1 MRLHLREELILSR
14 ILPILVL
21 LPFFGF
27 YLLSTLREYYIDRI
41 REDMRRTAAVL
52 TDVLQMD
59 PALADD
65 TGRLQELLHRAD
77 TQTPTRIQIID
88 QNGIILA
95 STESTDAPLI
105 GTISQESA
113 VKSALA
119 GKASNEASLKDL
131 VTIAIPVTSAGHIG
145 ALRLSLQMSDVAPVF
160 NRLTLLVIT
169 GIFVLLLLSLVIAY
183 MLGTTLSKSLNQLA
197 YEAKTVAEGDYSHH
211 VQPKGEIEI
220 ADIARH
226 FNEMVDQLL
235 EQRTTR
241 QRLLNDI
248 AHELRQPIS
257 AIRTAIEVIQGALDD
272 IPEPIRHLLDGLL
285 CEIDRLSRITNRLD
299 FAARDGQMPV
309 LSNRIPV
316 DISSIIK
323 QNVQFFE
330 PEAQR
335 LGIKL
340 NFKLPD
346 ALPLVGLFQGGLLTR
361 DLLSRR
367 QFHSRLARG
376 PLRGGPDFLDAQRGH
391 LCLAGLGVN
400 CVAEFFGAIA
410 VRHHVKTRRLG
421 SDFCGMGVGPMVFVT
436 RGGLVKNLPR
446 GILDLASVI
455 HRQHLANLVRA
466 LLF

>member
-27 YLLSTLREYYIDRI
+27 YLLSTIREYYIDRI
-41 REDMRRTAAVL
+41 REDMSRTAAVL

-160 NRLTLLVIT
+160 NRLNLLVIT

-183 MLGTTLSKSLNQLA
+183 TLGTTLSKSLNQLA

-211 VQPKGEIEI
+211 VQPKGEIEV

-272 IPEPIRHLLDGLL
+272 IPEPIRHLFDGLL
-285 CEIDRLSRITNRLD
+285 WEIDRLSRITNRLD
-299 FAARDGQMPV
+299 YAARDGHMPV
-309 LSNRIPV
+309 LSQRIRV
-316 DISSIIK
+316 DISATVNQIVK
-323 QNVQFFE
+323 LFE

-340 NFKLPD
+340 NSKLPD
-346 ALPLVGLFQGGLLTR
+346 ALPQIKADKDALVEVLTNLIDNALKFTPVGGQVSVSAGETQDRVWIRVSDTGMGLTAEEQKQLFKRFYRGDMTR
-361 DLLSRR
+361 SRP
-367 QFHSRLARG
+367 HG
-376 PLRGGPDFLDAQRGH
+376 I
-391 LCLAGLGVN
+391 GLGL
-400 CVAEFFGAIA
+400 AIA
-410 VRHHVKTRRLG
+410 HELVQAH
-421 SDFCGMGVGPMVFVT
+421 
-436 RGGLVKNLPR
+436 GGTIRVSSEPDQGTTFLVELPR
-446 GILDLASVI
+446 
-455 HRQHLANLVRA
+455 
-466 LLF
+466 

>member
-1 MRLHLREELILSR
+1 
-14 ILPILVL
+14 
-21 LPFFGF
+21 
-27 YLLSTLREYYIDRI
+27 
-41 REDMRRTAAVL
+41 
-52 TDVLQMD
+52 MD

-346 ALPLVGLFQGGLLTR
+346 ALPLVKADKDALVEVFTNLIENALKFTPGGGQVNVSTGETQEGVWIQVSDTGMGLTAEEQKQLFKRFYRGDMTRSRPHGIGLGLAIAHELVFAQGGTIR
-361 DLLSRR
+361 VS
-367 QFHSRLARG
+367 SE
-376 PLRGGPDFLDAQRGH
+376 PDQ
-391 LCLAGLGVN
+391 
-400 CVAEFFGAIA
+400 GATFI
-410 VRHHVKTRRLG
+410 VE
-421 SDFCGMGVGPMVFVT
+421 
-436 RGGLVKNLPR
+436 LPR
-446 GILDLASVI
+446 
-455 HRQHLANLVRA
+455 
-466 LLF
+466 

>member
-1 MRLHLREELILSR
+1 MRLHLRVELILSR

-27 YLLSTLREYYIDRI
+27 YLLSTIREYYIDRI
-41 REDMRRTAAVL
+41 REDMSRTAAVL

-160 NRLTLLVIT
+160 NRLALLVIT

-340 NFKLPD
+340 NCKLPD
-346 ALPLVGLFQGGLLTR
+346 ALPLVKADKDALVEVFTNLIENALKFTPGEGQVNVSAGEAQDRVWIRVSDTGMGLTAEEQKQLFKRFYRGDMTRSRPHGIGLGLAIAHELVLAQGGTIR
-361 DLLSRR
+361 VS
-367 QFHSRLARG
+367 SE
-376 PLRGGPDFLDAQRGH
+376 PDQ
-391 LCLAGLGVN
+391 
-400 CVAEFFGAIA
+400 GATFI
-410 VRHHVKTRRLG
+410 VE
-421 SDFCGMGVGPMVFVT
+421 
-436 RGGLVKNLPR
+436 LPR
-446 GILDLASVI
+446 
-455 HRQHLANLVRA
+455 
-466 LLF
+466 